1 MCAVGIHHRRTLP
14 KVPSSAHCYAHV
26 RTHPRSE
33 RYAAVKSITLGETP
47 ALVEQPPL
55 EPPAAWNPKDCTVLE
70 YCRTITQHA
79 ESQKKSRSRHNSAL
93 QLKRCVFIFYVLIAK
108 GGEPRQ
114 VQELQGRQS
123 LSTSSL
129 STVPFP
135 QFRGNG
141 TAEMELRKGNL
152 WKGNLREGNCGK
164 GIAEKELWK
173 LKLQAMLPACEGLV
187 RPFKL
192 SQPLQV

>member
-1 MCAVGIHHRRTLP
+1 MLLSMKLHAFYLFHLNSLMSSCHTTFIVEDSLFSLRPEIILDMDGRDFNALSGIHHRRTLP

-79 ESQKKSRSRHNSAL
+79 ESPKD
-93 QLKRCVFIFYVLIAK
+93 F
-108 GGEPRQ
+108 
-114 VQELQGRQS
+114 S
-123 LSTSSL
+123 LH
-129 STVPFP
+129 
-135 QFRGNG
+135 
-141 TAEMELRKGNL
+141 
-152 WKGNLREGNCGK
+152 
-164 GIAEKELWK
+164 
-173 LKLQAMLPACEGLV
+173 
-187 RPFKL
+187 
-192 SQPLQV
+192 